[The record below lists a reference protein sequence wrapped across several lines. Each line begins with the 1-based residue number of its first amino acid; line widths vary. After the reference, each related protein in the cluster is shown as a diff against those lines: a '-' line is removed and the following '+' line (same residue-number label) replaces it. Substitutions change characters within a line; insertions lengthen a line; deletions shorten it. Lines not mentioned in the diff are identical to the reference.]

1 MNRPFIT
8 ELCIIWSNGMTDE
21 VNVVW
26 CCFIAESCAQCDRLS
41 FMQLNAQVLSNYI
54 FELKRFLQS
63 QEQIAGITG

>member
-1 MNRPFIT
+1 M
-8 ELCIIWSNGMTDE
+8 W
-21 VNVVW
+21 
-26 CCFIAESCAQCDRLS
+26 LS